1 MQPIGRIIKLLDES
15 GMNFPKSKVKLYR
28 RSPIRKTD
36 IWRLVFLLILTFSL
50 MSLELYEYFWISRD
64 PYHWLEL
71 GIYFTFIVAIS
82 ILIEVSV
89 RSKRGYMRM
98 TKILKYK
105 HNLSLELALKE
116 DWSVLT
122 SALVAIPGRV
132 AENVEEVF
140 LLIRSSP
147 GSMLEI
153 AANWENG
160 KEKDEEEIW
169 NPLVP
174 CPLCMRRESNGDAL
188 HVYVAA
194 DDDAPVYCFPIKNS
208 GFLDAIFRIKLTAG
222 KDLSLEEKEIFANI
236 GDEIAVALRAS
247 QDRKRLMEMQ
257 VAEMAIAERRIFSA
271 YVHDQLGQN
280 LGYLHLKLDQLNS
293 NSGEALSPEL
303 REELKRLQEVANSSY
318 EIVRDIL
325 KKTQPETSP
334 HLTNLLRQH
343 ARIIAQRA
351 NFDLDFQV
359 HGKPM
364 YLLPDSQ
371 RNLFYIFREIL
382 NNIEKHAAA
391 TQVVVRMDWN
401 ESSLDIAVS
410 DNGKG
415 FDPAQVTPDEHFG
428 LEIMQERIS
437 SLDGK
442 IRVESAPG
450 AGTSVFVTVPLKSL
464 NLVKT

>member
-1 MQPIGRIIKLLDES
+1 
-15 GMNFPKSKVKLYR
+15 MNFPKSKIKLYKR
-28 RSPIRKTD
+28 ALIRGTD
-36 IWRLVFLLILTFSL
+36 IWRLLFLLVLTFSL
-50 MSLELYEYFWISRD
+50 LSLELYEYFWIARD
-64 PYHWLEL
+64 PYHLLEL
-71 GIYFTFIVAIS
+71 GIYLTFIAAIS

-89 RSKRGYMRM
+89 RSKRAYMRM

-105 HNLSLELALKE
+105 HSLSLELALKE
-116 DWSVLT
+116 DWSILT
-122 SALVAIPGRV
+122 NALVAIPARV

-140 LLIRSSP
+140 LLIRSSS

-153 AANWENG
+153 AAHWENG
-160 KEKDEEEIW
+160 REKDSEETW

-174 CPLCMRRESNGDAL
+174 CPLCMRRENGEEIL
-188 HVYVAA
+188 HIYVAA
-194 DDDAPVYCFPIKNS
+194 DDEMPVYCFPIKNS
-208 GFLDAIFRIKLTAG
+208 GFPDAILRMKLVPG
-222 KDLSLEEKEIFANI
+222 SDLSLEEKEIFANI

-257 VAEMAIAERRIFSA
+257 LAETAIAERRTFSA

-293 NSGEALSPEL
+293 NGNVSSPEL

-334 HLTNLLRQH
+334 HLTNLLREH
-343 ARIIAQRA
+343 ARMIAGRA
-351 NFDLDFQV
+351 HFDLDFQV

-364 YLLPDSQ
+364 YLLPESQ
-371 RNLFYIFREIL
+371 RHLFYIFREIL
-382 NNIEKHAAA
+382 SNIEKHAAA
-391 TQVVVRMDWN
+391 TRVTVHIDWN
-401 ESSLDIAVS
+401 ETCLDVTVR

-415 FDPAQVTPDEHFG
+415 FDLAQVIPDDHFG
-428 LEIMQERIS
+428 LEIMQERVS

-442 IRVESAPG
+442 IQVESLPG
-450 AGTSVFVTVPLKSL
+450 TGTSVFVSIPLKSL
-464 NLVKT
+464 NLAKT